1 MQSKLLDSL
10 ARVVYTVKIIL
21 YGFSLEVLI
30 ASVFFPELTKALL
43 EEAIISLVV
52 ALITEPERLFKPPD
66 H

>member
-1 MQSKLLDSL
+1 
-10 ARVVYTVKIIL
+10 VKIIL